1 MVICDNTFL
10 TPSLLQPLK
19 LSTSDEGLAV
29 AADVVIHSAA
39 TMLAG
44 HNDSVGGMIVTRD
57 IGLAE
62 QIRRARSVYG
72 GILSPYHC
80 FLMMRGIAT
89 LSARMRVHSENAMA
103 VAKFLSQH
111 SAVASVHY
119 PGLLTD
125 PGHPTS
131 ARLLSAGPGR
141 GRLYGAMLGFTL
153 HGGVEEIKRFAA
165 HLSLCRLATDL
176 GGSETLAS
184 VSLPEAWLEP
194 SAATCGF
201 VRLSVGIEHDG
212 DIIADLRSALDAA
225 QTVPVMPRSI
235 CGSLLLRE
243 LPALPIVPAG
253 AVPPTK
259 RLVDAIVAP
268 RAEQADPTASGGMV
282 MVAEP
287 VRRCSLV
294 CVVCAD

>member
-10 TPSLLQPLK
+10 TPSLLQPLTLK
-19 LSTSDEGLAV
+19 TNEEGAAV

-39 TMLAG
+39 TFFSG

-165 HLSLCRLATDL
+165 HLSLCKPAPAQL
-176 GGSETLAS
+176 GGVHSQVNEIRALVIVIRVLTIVIMVPMIAIL
-184 VSLPEAWLEP
+184 VL
-194 SAATCGF
+194 
-201 VRLSVGIEHDG
+201 
-212 DIIADLRSALDAA
+212 IIAIR
-225 QTVPVMPRSI
+225 PPRS
-235 CGSLLLRE
+235 LE
-243 LPALPIVPAG
+243 ALSG
-253 AVPPTK
+253 
-259 RLVDAIVAP
+259 R
-268 RAEQADPTASGGMV
+268 TAASIG
-282 MVAEP
+282 
-287 VRRCSLV
+287 R
-294 CVVCAD
+294 

>member
-1 MVICDNTFL
+1 VAPYSLTPVNPVHSEGTRSVVAAQVARLAHAAGAMVICDNTFL
-10 TPSLLQPLK
+10 TPSLLQPLTLK
-19 LSTSDEGLAV
+19 TNEEGAAV

-39 TMLAG
+39 TFFSG

-119 PGLLTD
+119 PGLPTD

-153 HGGVEEIKRFAA
+153 HGGVDEIKRFAA
-165 HLSLCRLATDL
+165 HLSLCKPAPAQL
-176 GGSETLAS
+176 GGVHSQVNVEIQSAWAARS
-184 VSLPEAWLEP
+184 KLPQ
-194 SAATCGF
+194 GYI
-201 VRLSVGIEHDG
+201 RMSVGIENEEL
-212 DIIADLRSALDAA
+212 IINDLSAALDA
-225 QTVPVMPRSI
+225 MY
-235 CGSLLLRE
+235 GH
-243 LPALPIVPAG
+243 G
-253 AVPPTK
+253 
-259 RLVDAIVAP
+259 
-268 RAEQADPTASGGMV
+268 
-282 MVAEP
+282 
-287 VRRCSLV
+287 
-294 CVVCAD
+294 